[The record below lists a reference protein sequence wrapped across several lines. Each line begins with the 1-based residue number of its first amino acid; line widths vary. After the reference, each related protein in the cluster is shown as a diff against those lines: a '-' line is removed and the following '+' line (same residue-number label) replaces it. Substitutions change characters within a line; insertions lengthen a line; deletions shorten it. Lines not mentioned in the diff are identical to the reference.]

1 MYDISIRLVAIAM
14 DIKVLIKSKTDNEYI
29 YKDELY
35 ECITQEHPNY
45 SKASYRWAIYNL
57 VHSGLITKIGKNQ
70 FIKGHKRKYAY
81 EYVGAT
87 HKQIVHYFE
96 KELPNITAVIYE
108 STILNEWLNHQLARN
123 IIFVEVDKF
132 YSDIIFE
139 KLKNNIQSNILIKPK
154 TGEFSRYA
162 ENNTIIIQNLV
173 TQAPTNK
180 HSYEIKLEKLIVDFF
195 SEPNLKMIY
204 SESELTPMLET
215 IFQQYVIEQ
224 KKMFAY
230 AKRRKCDQKIKNY
243 IKQNTNIKLLENK

>member
-1 MYDISIRLVAIAM
+1 VYDINIRLVVIVM
-14 DIKVLIKSKTDNEYI
+14 DIKALIKSKADNEYI
-29 YKDELY
+29 YKNELY
-35 ECITQEHPNY
+35 EWIALEHPNY

-57 VHSGLITKIGKNQ
+57 VHSGLITKIGKNL
-70 FIKGHKRKYAY
+70 FIQGHKRKYAY

-87 HKQIVHYFE
+87 HKQIIHYFE
-96 KELPNITAVIYE
+96 KEFPNITAVIYE

-123 IIFVEVDKF
+123 IVFVEVDKF

-139 KLKNNIQSNILIKPK
+139 KLRNNIQSNILIKPK
-154 TGEFSRYA
+154 TDEFTRYA
-162 ENNTIIIQNLV
+162 ENNTIIIHNLV

-195 SEPNLKMIY
+195 SEPSLKMLY
-204 SESELTPMLET
+204 SGSELTPMLEL

-230 AKRRKCDQKIKNY
+230 AKRRKCDQKIKQY
-243 IKQNTNIKLLENK
+243 IYQNTNIRLFEDK